1 MATAVLWLC
10 LLPLVA
16 SSALEDAANTFAH
29 PAPYSGMFSSQILLK
44 AKYLSTV

>member
-1 MATAVLWLC
+1 MTTAVLWLC

-16 SSALEDAANTFAH
+16 CSALEDTAKIST
-29 PAPYSGMFSSQILLK
+29 PISGKFSYRILLK